1 MPITNINCLSLR
13 KGNKLNI
20 THERGCMG
28 RVPKA
33 WVPFLL
39 DQMVG
44 VVTDPTGDGS
54 KKAVSGALAKRGFRL
69 SINQGFRK
77 NQSNGLLSKWLIA
90 VVLFRG

>member
-1 MPITNINCLSLR
+1 VV
-13 KGNKLNI
+13 
-20 THERGCMG
+20 E
-28 RVPKA
+28 A
-33 WVPFLL
+33 
-39 DQMVG
+39 
-44 VVTDPTGDGS
+44 VTDPAVDGS